1 VPIYHIL
8 SSCSFIAIRFAENLK
23 FYKHS
28 LQIINFGNMI
38 QGIHIHDFFSSGLP
52 LIDVRSPGEFLR
64 GHIPGAFNIP
74 LFSDEERAQIGT
86 LYTQLS
92 AEKAMEKGL
101 EFAEPKRQ
109 WYLDEAC
116 KAAPGGNVAVHCWRG
131 GLRSRSFAR
140 HLGENG
146 FKRIELIKGGYKA
159 YRRQVLAYFE
169 NPLNLAIIG
178 GYTGSGKTEILGTL
192 ASLGEQTIDLE
203 GIACHKGSSFGAI
216 GCGPQPTTEQFE
228 NNLFEAFR
236 NVDSNR
242 PVWLEDESHNIG
254 GVNLPLPLWQQM
266 QKSRTW
272 FLRVPREMRAMRL
285 VSGYA
290 GFGPGVLTEAI
301 TRISRRLGLENST
314 KATRLVEGGLYFEAA
329 LIILGYYDKSYD
341 RALSLHS
348 RSNVIEIGVDSAD
361 QEINASLLIEYEKG
375 RRTC

>member
-1 VPIYHIL
+1 
-8 SSCSFIAIRFAENLK
+8 
-23 FYKHS
+23 
-28 LQIINFGNMI
+28 MI
-38 QGIHIHDFFSSGLP
+38 QETNIHDFLSSGLP

-64 GHIPGAFNIP
+64 GHIPGAVNIP

-86 LYTQLS
+86 LYTRVS
-92 AEKAMEKGL
+92 REKAMEKGL

-116 KAAPGGNVAVHCWRG
+116 KAARGGEVAVHCWRG

-146 FKRIELIKGGYKA
+146 FKRIELIRGGYKA
-159 YRRQVLAYFE
+159 YRRLVLAYFE
-169 NPLNLAIIG
+169 NPLNLVIIG

-216 GCGPQPTTEQFE
+216 GCGIQPTSEQFE
-228 NNLFEAFR
+228 NNLFDAFR
-236 NVDSNR
+236 NLDSNR

-254 GVNLPLPLWQQM
+254 GVNLPLPLWQQI

-329 LIILGYYDKSYD
+329 LIILAYYDKSYD

>member
-1 VPIYHIL
+1 MPIYHIL
-8 SSCSFIAIRFAENLK
+8 SSCSFIANRFTENLK

-28 LQIINFGNMI
+28 LQIVNFGNMI
-38 QGIHIHDFFSSGLP
+38 QETHIHDFFSSGLP

-74 LFSDEERAQIGT
+74 LFSDEERSQIGT
-86 LYTQLS
+86 LYTRVS

-146 FKRIELIKGGYKA
+146 FKRVELIKGGYKA
-159 YRRQVLAYFE
+159 YRRQVLAYFG
-169 NPLNLAIIG
+169 NPLNLVIIG

-228 NNLFEAFR
+228 NNLFNAFR
-236 NVDSNR
+236 NFDSNR

-301 TRISRRLGLENST
+301 SRISRRMGHANSIKAAGL
-314 KATRLVEGGLYFEAA
+314 VGEGQYHEAA
-329 LIILGYYDKSYD
+329 LLILAYYDKSYE
-341 RALSLHS
+341 RALRLHS
-348 RSNVIEIGVDSAD
+348 RSDIREINLETTDP
-361 QEINASLLIEYEKG
+361 EINARLLIENGK
-375 RRTC
+375 